1 MNVETGKNWEDF
13 VQRHDVFAA
22 WQDAFANDLSHSELG
37 EKIEFQIRARTAL
50 ELKVDLK
57 RLRTWCEQI
66 RRSLIS
72 RLDKEKEANPNPTE
86 EQRNAWQEFEDALP
100 RLCHGAKS
108 GERTDYDAIWASFK
122 NDVKSRKS

>member
-1 MNVETGKNWEDF
+1 MNVPTGKNWEDY
-13 VQRHDVFAA
+13 VQRHDVFAL
-22 WQDAFANDLSHSELG
+22 WKDAFANELSHSELG
-37 EKIEFQIRARTAL
+37 EMVEQRILQTNGL
-50 ELKVDLK
+50 TLKVDLK
-57 RLRTWCEQI
+57 RLRVWCEQI
-66 RRSLIS
+66 RRSLVS
-72 RLDKEKEANPNPTE
+72 RLDKEKETNPNPTE